1 MVGEQTA
8 SSRSDQPRL
17 YGRGDLLAGVVLDQE
32 LEIFRDDQPLYHAN
46 IKGWS
51 PNGKEAQRIK
61 ALELAAESK
70 RLLHD
75 E

>member
-32 LEIFRDDQPLYHAN
+32 LEIFRDDQPLIPCIY
-46 IKGWS
+46 
-51 PNGKEAQRIK
+51 QR
-61 ALELAAESK
+61 LVTQWEGGST
-70 RLLHD
+70 HQGT
-75 E
+75 